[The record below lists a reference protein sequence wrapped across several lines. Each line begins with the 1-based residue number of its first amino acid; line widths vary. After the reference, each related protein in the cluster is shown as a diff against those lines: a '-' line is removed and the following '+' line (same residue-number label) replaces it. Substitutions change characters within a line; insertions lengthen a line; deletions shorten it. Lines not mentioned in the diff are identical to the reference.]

1 MVDGVPNDM
10 VIEVVL
16 DSGEESNKPEVPLKL
31 LLLLVMSG
39 VATLLTAVTG

>member
-31 LLLLVMSG
+31 LLMSG